1 MAGNRPSASV
11 RGGQIAADK
20 TLQGPEFS
28 THLVRRVPMS
38 ATAKPQPP
46 PPEAP
51 DYERCRLCPRLCEVP
66 RGSDRRGFCG
76 LGAAIRVAVASLH
89 FGEEPPLVGTRGSGT
104 IFFSGCTLRCAF
116 CQNFQISQQGL
127 GRDVEAAEFAAI
139 CLALQA
145 AGAVNINL
153 VTGTQFIPGI
163 IAGIERARTAGL
175 RLPVLWNGSGY
186 ERVEMIEALKGT
198 VDVWL
203 PDLKTLDRATAARYF
218 AAPDYPEVA
227 TAAILAMAE
236 GYPLEFDEAGLLRR
250 GLILRHLVL
259 PGQLDDSR
267 AVLSWFSEHLAGRAL
282 PSIMTQYT
290 PIGALAGRPAPPEML
305 GETEYARLL
314 ALIDELGLG
323 EGFYQQLVP
332 SSDWLPDFRRDN
344 PFSAELSRTIWHHAR
359 GFVAPTGVPAAG

>member
-1 MAGNRPSASV
+1 
-11 RGGQIAADK
+11 
-20 TLQGPEFS
+20 
-28 THLVRRVPMS
+28 MS
-38 ATAKPQPP
+38 AASPNQPP
-46 PPEAP
+46 SPESP
-51 DYERCRLCPRLCEVP
+51 GYEPCCLCPRLCAVS
-66 RGSDRRGFCG
+66 RTSGKKGFCG
-76 LGAAIRVAVASLH
+76 QQSRIRLALASLH
-89 FGEEPPLVGTRGSGT
+89 FGEEPPLVGTHGSGT

-127 GRDVEAAEFAAI
+127 GRDVDTTEFAAV
-139 CLALQA
+139 CLALQT

-163 IAGIERARTAGL
+163 IEGIARARADGL
-175 RLPVLWNGSGY
+175 SLPVLWNGSGY
-186 ERVEMIEALKGT
+186 ERVEMVEALKGT

-203 PDLKTLDRATAARYF
+203 PDLKTLSRDTAARYF

-236 GYPLEFDEAGLLRR
+236 GYPPEFDEAGLLRR
-250 GLILRHLVL
+250 GMILRHLVL

-267 AVLSWFSEHLAGRAL
+267 AVLTWFSRHIAGRAL

-290 PIGALAGRPAPPEML
+290 PIKALAGRPAPADAL
-305 GETEYARLL
+305 GEADYEQLL

-332 SSDWLPDFRRDN
+332 SSDWLPDFCRDN

-359 GFVAPTGVPAAG
+359 GFVAQS